1 MSGEMKETM
10 RSLKL
15 VAVILL
21 SSATFFGQ
29 TGQSTVKEPVSFD
42 KSAMDTTVNP
52 CDNFYQYA
60 CGGWRKANPIPSDKS
75 RWGRFNELAEY
86 NQSILHNIL
95 EKAAAPGKHTAIE
108 QKVGDFYAACMD
120 EKTVE
125 SLGAKPIQ
133 PQFAMIEK
141 IGDKKQLMRTIADL
155 HNSAVPA
162 LFGFYIMA
170 DQHNATQHQA
180 NVDQGG
186 ISLPDRDYYIKDD
199 PKSVETR
206 TKYVAHVQKMF
217 ELLGENADTAAA
229 DAKTV
234 MDIETK
240 LAQASMDRTLRRDPK
255 NRDHVMQVSELV
267 SMAPNFDFTEFFTA
281 TGVAKFDKLNVGNP
295 DFFKS
300 VNGLLES
307 VPINDW
313 KTYLRWKVLNS
324 SASLLSK
331 PFFEENFEFNGKYMT
346 GAKEPEVRWK
356 RCTSLTDRSLGEAL
370 GQLYVKETFGPEGK
384 ERMLTLVNAI
394 EKAMKEDIQS
404 LDWMGPETKKAALVK
419 LSTVM
424 NKIGYPDKWKD
435 YSSVK
440 VTRNDLVGNV
450 KRAAKFEID
459 RNHAKLNKPVDK
471 TEWGM
476 TPPTVNAYYNPP
488 ENNINFPAGIL
499 QPPFFDRKID
509 DPVNFGGIGVVIGHE
524 LTHGFDDQG
533 RKYDAQG
540 NLRDWWTEAD
550 GKQFE
555 ERAQCFVDE
564 YDGFTAVKDD
574 KGEVKLNGKL
584 TLGEN
589 TADNGGL
596 HLAYM
601 ALQSLMGDKF
611 HTPIDGFTPAQRF
624 FIGYGQIWCQNQTD
638 AIARLLAKTDPHSPG
653 EFRVNGVVSNS
664 PEFQKAFSCKAGQA
678 MVREKQCRVW

>member
-1 MSGEMKETM
+1 M
-10 RSLKL
+10 RSLKYFAVLLFTSAAL
-15 VAVILL
+15 VA
-21 SSATFFGQ
+21 
-29 TGQSTVKEPVSFD
+29 QSGPQSKAPASFD
-42 KSAMDTTVNP
+42 KSAMDTTINP
-52 CDNFYQYA
+52 CENFYQYA

-95 EKAAAPGKHTAIE
+95 EKAAAPGKHASANE

-120 EKTVE
+120 EKTAD
-125 SLGAKPIQ
+125 SLGAKPLN
-133 PQFAMIEK
+133 PQFAIIDK
-141 IGDKKQLMRTIADL
+141 VNDKKSLMLAIAQL
-155 HNSAVPA
+155 HNAAVPA
-162 LFGFYIMA
+162 LFGFGIA
-170 DQHNATQHQA
+170 PNQHNASEHQA

-186 ISLPDRDYYIKDD
+186 ITLPDRDYYLKDD

-206 TKYVAHVQKMF
+206 AKYLDHVQKMLQ
-217 ELLGENADTAAA
+217 LLGENSETATAH
-229 DAKTV
+229 AKTI

-240 LAQASMDRTLRRDPK
+240 LAQASMDRTMRRDPK

-267 SMAPNFDFTEFFTA
+267 TLAPNFEFNDFFA
-281 TGVAKFDKLNVGNP
+281 ASGVAKFDKLNVGNP
-295 DFFKS
+295 EFFKS
-300 VNGLLES
+300 VNGMIDS
-307 VPINDW
+307 VSINDW

-324 SASLLSK
+324 SAAWLSK
-331 PFFEENFEFNGKYMT
+331 PFFEENFEFGGKFMT

-370 GQLYVKETFGPEGK
+370 GPLYVKETFGEDGK
-384 ERMLTLVNAI
+384 QRMLTLVKAI
-394 EKAMKEDIQS
+394 EKAMDEDIHS
-404 LDWMGPETKKAALVK
+404 LDWMGEDTKKAALVK
-419 LSTVM
+419 LNAIM
-424 NKIGYPDKWKD
+424 NKIGYPDTWKD
-435 YSSVK
+435 YSTVK
-440 VTRNDLVGNV
+440 VSRTDLIGNM
-450 KRAAKFEID
+450 KNAAKFEID

-471 TEWGM
+471 KEWGM

-509 DPVNFGGIGVVIGHE
+509 DAVNFGGIGVVIGHE

-550 GKQFE
+550 GKEFE
-555 ERAQCFVDE
+555 KRAQCIVDE
-564 YDGFTAVKDD
+564 YNGFTAVKDD
-574 KGEVKLNGKL
+574 KGEVKLNGRL

-611 HTPIDGFTPAQRF
+611 NTPIGGFTPAQRF

-638 AIARLLAKTDPHSPG
+638 EIARLLAKTDPHSPG
-653 EFRVNGVVSNS
+653 EYRVNGVVSNS
-664 PEFQKAFSCKAGQA
+664 PEFQKAFSCKAGDA
-678 MVREKQCRVW
+678 MVRQQQCRVW

>member
-1 MSGEMKETM
+1 MSSWKFLAVTLLTAA
-10 RSLKL
+10 SV
-15 VAVILL
+15 VA
-21 SSATFFGQ
+21 Q
-29 TGQSTVKEPVSFD
+29 TGNTNKTAKEPVSFD

-52 CDNFYQYA
+52 CENFYQYA

-95 EKAAAPGKHTAIE
+95 EKASAPGQHTAIE

-125 SLGAKPIQ
+125 SLGAKPLD
-133 PQFAMIEK
+133 PQFAIINK
-141 IGDKKQLMRTIADL
+141 VNDKKSLMIAIAQL
-155 HNSAVPA
+155 HNAAVPA
-162 LFGFYIMA
+162 LFGFYITPN
-170 DQHNATQHQA
+170 QHKASEHQA
-180 NVDQGG
+180 AVDQGG
-186 ISLPDRDYYIKDD
+186 ITLPDRDYYIKDD

-217 ELLGENADTAAA
+217 ELLGEKPEQASA

-234 MDIETK
+234 MEIETK

-255 NRDHVMQVSELV
+255 SRDHQMPVAELV
-267 SMAPNFDFTEFFTA
+267 SMAPNFDFPAFFPA
-281 TGVAKFDKLNVGNP
+281 TGVAKFEQLNVGNP
-295 DFFKS
+295 EFFKS
-300 VNGLLES
+300 VNGLIDS
-307 VPINDW
+307 VSINDW
-313 KTYLRWKVLNS
+313 KTYLRWKTLNS

-331 PFFEENFEFNGKYMT
+331 PFFDANFEFNGKYMT

-356 RCTSLTDRSLGEAL
+356 RCTALTDRSLGEAL

-384 ERMLTLVNAI
+384 QRTLALVEAI
-394 EKAMKEDIQS
+394 EKAMNEDIHQ
-404 LDWMGPETKKAALVK
+404 LDWMGPETKKAAVVK
-419 LSTVM
+419 LNAVM

-440 VTRNDLVGNV
+440 VTRNDLVGNA
-450 KRAAKFEID
+450 KRAAQFEID
-459 RNHAKLNKPVDK
+459 RNHNKLNKPVDK

-509 DPVNFGGIGVVIGHE
+509 DAVNYGAIGVVIGHE
-524 LTHGFDDQG
+524 LSHGFDDQG

-550 GKQFE
+550 GKAFE
-555 ERAQCFVDE
+555 QRAQCIVEEYNNFV
-564 YDGFTAVKDD
+564 AVKDD

-601 ALQSLMGDKF
+601 ALQSILGDKF
-611 HTPIDGFTPAQRF
+611 DTPIDGFTPAQRF

-638 AIARLLAKTDPHSPG
+638 EIARLLAKTDPHSPG
-653 EFRVNGVVSNS
+653 EYRVNGVVSNS
-664 PEFQKAFSCKAGQA
+664 PEFQKAFSCKAGQP
-678 MVREKQCRVW
+678 MVRQQQCRVW

>member
-1 MSGEMKETM
+1 M
-10 RSLKL
+10 RSLNVL
-15 VAVILL
+15 AAILL
-21 SSATFFGQ
+21 TSAAIIAQ
-29 TGQSTVKEPVSFD
+29 TADTQKTAKAPASFD

-75 RWGRFNELAEY
+75 RWGRFNELSEY
-86 NQSILHNIL
+86 NQSILHDIL
-95 EKAAAPGKHTAIE
+95 EKAATPGTHTAIE

-133 PQFAMIEK
+133 PQFALIDK
-141 IGDKKQLMRTIADL
+141 ISDRKSLMLAIAEL
-155 HNSAVPA
+155 HNSAIPA
-162 LFGFYIMA
+162 LFGFGIA
-170 DQHNATQHQA
+170 ANQHNATEHQA

-186 ISLPDRDYYIKDD
+186 ITLPDRDYYIKDD
-199 PKSVETR
+199 AKSVETR
-206 TKYVAHVQKMF
+206 AKYIAHIEKMLG
-217 ELLGENADTAAA
+217 LLGEKSEQAAS

-234 MDIETK
+234 MEIETK
-240 LAQASMDRTLRRDPK
+240 LAQVSMDRTLRRDPK
-255 NRDHVMQVSELV
+255 NRDHVMEVSALV
-267 SMAPNFDFTEFFTA
+267 TAAPNFEFPAFFNA
-281 TGVAKFDKLNVGNP
+281 SGVAKFEKLNVGNP
-295 DFFKS
+295 DFFKA
-300 VNGLLES
+300 VNGMLETVS
-307 VPINDW
+307 INDW
-313 KTYLRWKVLNS
+313 KTYLRWKVLAS
-324 SASLLSK
+324 SASVLSK
-331 PFFEENFEFNGKYMT
+331 PFFDEDFEFNGKYMT
-346 GAKEPEVRWK
+346 GTKEPEVRWK
-356 RCTSLTDRSLGEAL
+356 RCTRLTDRSLGEAL
-370 GQLYVKETFGPEGK
+370 GQIYVAQQFGEQGK
-384 ERMLTLVNAI
+384 QRTLTLVKAI
-394 EKAMKEDIQS
+394 EKAMDEDIRS
-404 LDWMGPETKKAALVK
+404 LDWMGDDTKKAALTK

-440 VTRNDLVGNV
+440 VTRDDLVGNV
-450 KRAAKFEID
+450 RRAAKFEID
-459 RNHAKLNKPVDK
+459 RNHNKLNKPVDK

-476 TPPTVNAYYNPP
+476 SPPTVNAYYNPP

-524 LTHGFDDQG
+524 LSHGFDDQG

-550 GKQFE
+550 GKEFE
-555 ERAQCFVDE
+555 KRAQCIVEE
-564 YDGFTAVKDD
+564 YNGFTAVKDD

-601 ALQSLMGDKF
+601 ALQSIMGDKF
-611 HTPIDGFTPAQRF
+611 NTPIDGFTPAQRF

-638 AIARLLAKTDPHSPG
+638 EIARLLAKTDPHSPG

-664 PEFQKAFSCKAGQA
+664 PEFQKAFSCKAGDA
-678 MVREKQCRVW
+678 MVRQQQCRVW